1 MTPVRGEEF
10 VGAVN
15 IVEEVLEC
23 KFMSVCQRKL

>member
-1 MTPVRGEEF
+1 MTKVREEKF

-15 IVEEVLEC
+15 NVEEVIEC